1 MGEGRWSD
9 DRLSSG
15 DTENTVAQAADG
27 KGWGNGTG
35 RLESSQA
42 GARIIMEASN
52 IPFLCVILVLPLSAS
67 CSQLLF
73 A

>member
-1 MGEGRWSD
+1 MVRWTMGEGRWSD

-35 RLESSQA
+35 RLESSPA
-42 GARIIMEASN
+42 GAKNYYGSE
-52 IPFLCVILVLPLSAS
+52 
-67 CSQLLF
+67 
-73 A
+73 